1 MSTPLRVSTP
11 PTVHPAAVGTVG
23 TGLFPLWTDIESLSS
38 KGTVLNP
45 YALEN
50 STSTTDAP
58 SYALDVPPG
67 WNWLDA
73 YQFILNAGSSSILN
87 ITTALKGVFFGKF
100 PISPLAELRSADPR
114 ALALTGWTGAFGQP
128 SDPSGGIWLPL
139 DNPVSGTTEFT
150 FQSGAPVSPALFQDL
165 AATTATY
172 PNLGGQTS
180 GTIAR
185 HFVSTRVSVYLGGA
199 TRVMFIPSQAAVIS
213 GSGSGLLLGRFV
225 A

>member
-1 MSTPLRVSTP
+1 MSTPIRVATA
-11 PTVHPAAVGTVG
+11 PTVNPAAVGT
-23 TGLFPLWTDIESLSS
+23 TGSGLYPLWSDIETLSS
-38 KGTVLNP
+38 KGTTLNP

-50 STSTTDAP
+50 STSATDTI
-58 SYALDVPPG
+58 SYVLDVPPG

-73 YQFILNAGSSSILN
+73 YQFVLNPSGTILN

-100 PISPLAELRSADPR
+100 PLHPLGELRSADPR

-150 FQSGAPVSPALFQDL
+150 FQSGSPISPALFQDL

-172 PNLGGQTS
+172 PNLGGQTT

-185 HFVSTRVSVYLGGA
+185 HFVSTRTSVFLAGA
-199 TRVMFIPSQAAVIS
+199 SRVMFIPTQAAVIS